1 MKKYIIKT
9 SLFIIMGVLFAA
21 CEKFLEE
28 NPKDRLTNVGFPSS
42 LIDVERAMH
51 GVYSHTSALFSTGAF
66 TAMLAGSEEITSI
79 NGSNKQAWLWTDNF
93 TLHFQ
98 PEDDRSRVMWNA
110 GYGGIKQCNWL
121 LENVDNAQSVPESVR
136 NLAKGQAYFMRALNY
151 YYLVRLFGKIPY
163 TSSASASEVIDK
175 LQDEEFIW
183 ERILEDLEK
192 AEAMLPAYKW
202 DPANLTTAVFD
213 AMPRLWSNNKAMP
226 TGGWVK
232 SLRTYAYLHM
242 AGWPLNKG
250 TEYYRKAADEAKQ
263 IIDNASSYGYKLLP
277 DFKDLWLYENNFS
290 EEDIVMFG
298 YHSLGTDSPI
308 ALNTTRP
315 GSEPG
320 EPWGGWNDFMME
332 LPYYLEYP
340 QSYRKDITFL
350 TNWYIGAIGNPARW
364 KHFSEVQYR
373 HPYLKKWRSN
383 IDQPFDSLWVNNP
396 RSHRAV
402 AAFRYPHVLLAYA
415 EAQTRADGAP
425 NALAYE
431 CVNMVRRRAH
441 SNPKNNR
448 YPIQVVDI
456 YSSSAYDLTPGLTA
470 QQFIDSVLWEKSYE
484 FVGEPESRWYDL
496 VRLDMV
502 YEVAQKVKYQRD
514 NFTQYDPKG
523 LHANVSKIETIPTE
537 RRILHYRPYPQRD
550 QGINPDLFRN

>member
-1 MKKYIIKT
+1 M
-9 SLFIIMGVLFAA
+9 SGLLFTA
-21 CEKFLEE
+21 CGEFLEE
-28 NPKDRLTNVGFPSS
+28 NPRGHLTGARFPSS
-42 LIDVERAMH
+42 LNDVEKSMH
-51 GVYSHTSALFSTGAF
+51 GVYAHTSALFSSGAF
-66 TAMLAGSEEITSI
+66 TAMLAGSEEITSPE
-79 NGSNKQAWLWTDNF
+79 SSAKHSWVWADNY
-93 TLHFQ
+93 TLHVQ
-98 PEDDRSRVMWNA
+98 PEEWCSRMMWNN
-110 GYGGIKQCNWL
+110 GYRGIKQANWL
-121 LENVDNAQSVPESVR
+121 LENVDNAQSVPETIR
-136 NLAKGQAYFMRALNY
+136 NLAKGQAYFLRALNY
-151 YYLVRLFGKIPY
+151 YYLVRLFGEIPY
-163 TSSASASEVIDK
+163 IKSTSVDEVIDK
-175 LQDEEFIW
+175 LKNEEFIW
-183 ERILEDLEK
+183 GKILEDLEK
-192 AEAMLPAYKW
+192 AEAWLPAYKW
-202 DPANLTTAVFD
+202 DPANLTPAVFD
-213 AMPRLWSNNKAMP
+213 AMPRLWSNNRALP

-242 AGWPLNKG
+242 AGWPVNKG
-250 TEYYRKAADEAKQ
+250 EYYRKAADEAKY
-263 IIDNASSYGYKLLP
+263 IIDNASLYGYNLLP

-290 EEDIVMFG
+290 EEDIVVFG

-320 EPWGGWNDFMME
+320 EPWGGWNDFMVE

-350 TNWYIGAIGNPARW
+350 THWYIGTRGNPQW
-364 KHFSEVQYR
+364 KHFAEVQYR
-373 HPYLKKWRSN
+373 HPYLKKWRSS
-383 IDQPFDSLWVNNP
+383 IDQPFDSIWVDNP

-402 AAFRYPHVLLAYA
+402 AALRYPHVLLAYA

-441 SNPKNNR
+441 NNPKNTR

-456 YSSSAYDLTPGLTA
+456 YSSSVYDLPQELTT

-496 VRLDMV
+496 IRLDMV
-502 YEVAQKVKYQRD
+502 YDIAQKVKRQRE

-523 LHANVSKIETIPTE
+523 MHAQIPE
-537 RRILHYRPYPQRD
+537 IDAIPEDRRNLHYRPYPQRERD
-550 QGINPDLFRN
+550 INPDLFRKD